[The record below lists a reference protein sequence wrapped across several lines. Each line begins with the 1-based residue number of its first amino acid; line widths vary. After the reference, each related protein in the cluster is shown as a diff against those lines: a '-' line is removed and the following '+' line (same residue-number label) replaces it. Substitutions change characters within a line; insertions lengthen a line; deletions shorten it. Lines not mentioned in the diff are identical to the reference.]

1 MYLFNK
7 MRGIFVVS
15 FSHEREKKGAK
26 KNEGEA
32 LLFVSRRFFLSGAWF
47 THTRS
52 HTLIG
57 CSSGEKKSLE
67 VRFISI
73 FTLCLFRECFSRLAS
88 TRLFFPGGLTFTKHS
103 RNKNNDADSKKAK
116 PSCDKQR
123 A

>member
-15 FSHEREKKGAK
+15 SHMKEKKRERK
-26 KNEGEA
+26 KMKVKLYFLYRVA
-32 LLFVSRRFFLSGAWF
+32 FFLSGAWF
-47 THTRS
+47 TYTRS

-103 RNKNNDADSKKAK
+103 RNKNNEADSKKAK